1 MINSFVIVDIMK
13 KLTQEQVYKEVFDDA
28 YKKFVEEPTHF
39 NASMKFSTWGD
50 YVEEFKPGYKPEY
63 LQAIRKAEDKY
74 HALCDA
80 GKHAMCYKV
89 CSNCK
94 QTYSGYMTALDDCPT
109 CISPEEFKESMD
121 KAEEANNCLGF
132 TEAEDKKD
140 LSINVE
146 HIIRDCGGI
155 REIADAINKA
165 GE

>member
-1 MINSFVIVDIMK
+1 MA
-13 KLTQEQVYKEVFDDA
+13 KLTQKQIQKSVYEDA
-28 YKKFVEEPTHF
+28 HQRFIEDPTHY

-50 YVEEFKPGYKPEY
+50 YVEEFVPDHKPEH

-89 CSNCK
+89 CPSCK
-94 QTYSGYMTALDDCPT
+94 QTYSGYMSKVDDCPS

-121 KAEEANNCLGF
+121 KAEEANNCFGF
-132 TEAEDKKD
+132 TKAESTKD

-155 REIADAINKA
+155 REIADAINKT